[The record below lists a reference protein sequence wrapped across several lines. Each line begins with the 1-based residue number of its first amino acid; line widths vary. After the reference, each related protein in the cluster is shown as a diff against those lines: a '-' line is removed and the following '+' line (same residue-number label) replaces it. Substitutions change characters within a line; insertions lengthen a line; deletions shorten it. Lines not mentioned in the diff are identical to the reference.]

1 MDAEHAEVEILP
13 GGVSG
18 DLLSV
23 LGPDGFQLRPAPDVR
38 LLKILAVVNK
48 FNGFVNFF
56 VVYKTIPGCLVFA
69 ELHRDDNMIGKP
81 LPGAKSR
88 IVATNY
94 PCCLNVRRG
103 ICLLPGMKDR

>member
-1 MDAEHAEVEILP
+1 MNLEREIKLTTLIHI
-13 GGVSG
+13 
-18 DLLSV
+18 LLTAT
-23 LGPDGFQLRPAPDVR
+23 RPLFCNVR

-69 ELHRDDNMIGKP
+69 ELHRDDNMIEKP

-103 ICLLPGMKDR
+103 ICLLPGRKDR